1 MNDSSIY
8 IYNLTRNVSIN
19 HLKEIFM
26 NFGTLKDVHY
36 VTYVKQS
43 MRNDNK
49 EDDNDD
55 EEENNDDEKVDNDDE
70 EENNDDEEENNDDE
84 EENNDDEKENNDD
97 EKENNDDEKE
107 NNDDEKENNDDEKEN
122 NDDDN
127 YICVHIKYE
136 NSKEAQTA
144 KEFMDGGQIDGKI
157 ISVKYKINH
166 KYIKTYK
173 KKKKEK
179 KKKN

>member
-8 IYNLTRNVSIN
+8 VYNLTRNVSIN

-26 NFGTLKDVHY
+26 NFGTLKDLHY
-36 VTYVKQS
+36 VTYGEESISDDKKGG
-43 MRNDNK
+43 DNY
-49 EDDNDD
+49 
-55 EEENNDDEKVDNDDE
+55 
-70 EENNDDEEENNDDE
+70 
-84 EENNDDEKENNDD
+84 DEKEDSYD
-97 EKENNDDEKE
+97 EKEDSYDKKEDNCDKKEDNYDKKEDNCDE
-107 NNDDEKENNDDEKEN
+107 
-122 NDDDN
+122 DN

-136 NSKEAQTA
+136 NSKEAQSA

-173 KKKKEK
+173 KKKEK
-179 KKKN
+179 KKKKIV